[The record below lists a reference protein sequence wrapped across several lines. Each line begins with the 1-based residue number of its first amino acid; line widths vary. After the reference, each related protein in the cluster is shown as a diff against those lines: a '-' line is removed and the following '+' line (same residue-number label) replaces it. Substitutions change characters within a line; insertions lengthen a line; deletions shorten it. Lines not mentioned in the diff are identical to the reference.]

1 MTYFIIGIYNI
12 LIMNQLNK
20 LKKISNLSYF
30 DTVALCQIYPELSTN
45 SLYSNI
51 KRWIKKGELIQLKK
65 GMYVTKGYVDNTEEV
80 SIYKEF
86 IANRLKYPSY
96 LSLEYVLQKHSI
108 ISESVFAYTSITLK
122 SKNSYEN
129 KLGRYI
135 YRGISKELFLG
146 FNIEERGEYSIKEA
160 SKAKALFDYLY
171 LKLYRI
177 KNITTSD
184 LLQFR
189 LNMEEFSKKDMK
201 EFKKYC
207 DITGLKK
214 YKDLTFKL
222 TKSYDL

>member
-1 MTYFIIGIYNI
+1 
-12 LIMNQLNK
+12 MNQLNK

-30 DTVALCQIYPELSTN
+30 DTVALYKIYPDLSTN

-51 KRWIKKGELIQLKK
+51 KRWIKRGELIQLKK
-65 GMYVTKGYVDNTEEV
+65 GMYVTKEYVDNTGNISTYREL
-80 SIYKEF
+80 

-96 LSLEYVLQKHSI
+96 LSLEYVLQKYSI

-135 YRGISKELFLG
+135 YRGISKELFIG
-146 FNIEERGEYSIKEA
+146 FNIEERAEYSIKEA

-189 LNMEEFSKKDMK
+189 LNMEEFSKEDMK
-201 EFKKYC
+201 EFEKYC
-207 DITGLKK
+207 DITSLKK
-214 YKDLTFKL
+214 YKDLTSML
-222 TKSYDL
+222 TKVYDL